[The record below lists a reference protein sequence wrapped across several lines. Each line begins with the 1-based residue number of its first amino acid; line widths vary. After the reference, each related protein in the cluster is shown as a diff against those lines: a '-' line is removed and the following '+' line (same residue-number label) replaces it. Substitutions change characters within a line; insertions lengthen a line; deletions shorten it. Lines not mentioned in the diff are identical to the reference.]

1 MTGRPRTRSPR
12 RHSIARKKA
21 AMADAWFRT
30 DIGLRGIAMLAQK
43 TPLVRL
49 VLPCALLVCALSPA
63 QAAETPT
70 EAVMAFYDRPGLEND
85 PAARDR
91 FADPARSVLDG
102 SDRLRRSGQGEC
114 LDPHMALDNVEG
126 DAADLRRTLR
136 TREVVQA
143 EEAKVLVA
151 FTAQGAPHRMEWKLK
166 KVGGAWKVV
175 DILSVTGEWALS
187 QYNCE

>member
-1 MTGRPRTRSPR
+1 
-12 RHSIARKKA
+12 
-21 AMADAWFRT
+21 
-30 DIGLRGIAMLAQK
+30 MLAQK